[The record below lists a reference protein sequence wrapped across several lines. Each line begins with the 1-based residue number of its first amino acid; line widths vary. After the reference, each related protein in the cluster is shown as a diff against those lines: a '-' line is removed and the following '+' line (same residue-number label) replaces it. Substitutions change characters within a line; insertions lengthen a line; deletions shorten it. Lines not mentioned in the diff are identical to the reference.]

1 MVGASPFN
9 IRVGPGESGRD
20 FAIVAVMGARP
31 DIRPL
36 RRFSESCSGYR
47 LDASHDEMFERSG
60 QARPHCRALFEDL
73 LAAPLP
79 ELRQYKTDADRAFL
93 TQGITFTVQSS
104 QQQ

>member
-1 MVGASPFN
+1 
-9 IRVGPGESGRD
+9 
-20 FAIVAVMGARP
+20 MGAKP
-31 DIRPL
+31 DPATASTFGEL
-36 RRFSESCSGYR
+36 FSGYR

-93 TQGITFTVQSS
+93 TQGITVTVSPANSS
-104 QQQ
+104 SG